1 MTTIALQT
9 AIERA
14 RATAL
19 AGDAAAFTELRRGI
33 ATLDRDGEAPVRELH
48 MLGVVAAARL
58 ADLPGVAQGLA
69 ALQPAPLRAQPAAT
83 ASPAAAKPALST
95 EQARAAAVRILEAIQ
110 SGDANARFAQFSDQL
125 KAVSSPSMVAATM
138 RSQPKVIS
146 YQLLSVRSGLT
157 NSTVEA
163 EIRTAL
169 GNRVLFIVING
180 KGQIERYYVDRADD
194 PTSKVALQFVQ
205 AISTGNFITAHSFL
219 SPSFQKEISP
229 AALQAKWLGL
239 QRETGNFVKVGRAVE
254 AESTPDMRLVLVN
267 VAFNRL
273 SDNLYVI
280 LDSSNE
286 IIGVDFPENPAGP
299 TPVR

>member
-1 MTTIALQT
+1 MLRQARPAALGLL
-9 AIERA
+9 A
-14 RATAL
+14 ATAL
-19 AGDAAAFTELRRGI
+19 STALSS
-33 ATLDRDGEAPVRELH
+33 
-48 MLGVVAAARL
+48 
-58 ADLPGVAQGLA
+58 GLA

-95 EQARAAAVRILEAIQ
+95 EHARAAAVRILEAIK

-146 YQLLSVRSGLT
+146 YQLLSVRSGLN

-163 EIRTAL
+163 EIRTAV
-169 GNRVLFIVING
+169 GSRVLFMVING

-229 AALQAKWLGL
+229 AALQAKWLEL
-239 QRETGNFVKVGRAVE
+239 QRETGTFMKVGRAVE

-273 SDNLYVI
+273 SDNLFVI

-299 TPVR
+299 APVR

>member
-1 MTTIALQT
+1 MPRLPRPAALVLL
-9 AIERA
+9 
-14 RATAL
+14 ATAL
-19 AGDAAAFTELRRGI
+19 
-33 ATLDRDGEAPVRELH
+33 
-48 MLGVVAAARL
+48 LGS
-58 ADLPGVAQGLA
+58 GLTP
-69 ALQPAPLRAQPAAT
+69 PALRAQPAASAT
-83 ASPAAAKPALST
+83 AAAASPALSV
-95 EQARAAAVRILEAIQ
+95 EQARAAAVRILEAIKT
-110 SGDANARFAQFSDQL
+110 GDANARYAQFSDAL

-138 RSQPKVIS
+138 RSQPKVIG

-157 NSTVEA
+157 SSTVEA
-163 EIRTAL
+163 ELRTAR

-205 AISTGNFITAHSFL
+205 AISTGHFISAHSFL

-229 AALQAKWLGL
+229 ASLQAKWLGL
-239 QRETGNFVKVGRAVE
+239 QRETGSFVKLGRAVE

-267 VAFNRL
+267 VQFNRL

-286 IIGVDFPENPAGP
+286 IIGVDFPEYPAGP
-299 TPVR
+299 APAP

>member
-1 MTTIALQT
+1 MPRLPRPAALALLAATLLGSGLTPPPMLAQP
-9 AIERA
+9 E
-14 RATAL
+14 ATA
-19 AGDAAAFTELRRGI
+19 
-33 ATLDRDGEAPVRELH
+33 
-48 MLGVVAAARL
+48 
-58 ADLPGVAQGLA
+58 
-69 ALQPAPLRAQPAAT
+69 PA
-83 ASPAAAKPALST
+83 PALSV

-110 SGDANARFAQFSDQL
+110 SGDANARYAQFSDQL

-138 RSQPKVIS
+138 RSQPKVLS
-146 YQLLSVRSGLT
+146 YQLLSVRSGMAT
-157 NSTVEA
+157 STVEA
-163 EIRTAL
+163 EIRTAR

-219 SPSFQKEISP
+219 SSSFQKEISP
-229 AALQAKWLGL
+229 ASLQAKWLGL
-239 QRETGNFVKVGRAVE
+239 QRETGSFVKVGRAVE

-267 VAFNRL
+267 VDFNRL

-280 LDSSNE
+280 LDGSNQ

-299 TPVR
+299 APVR

>member
-1 MTTIALQT
+1 
-9 AIERA
+9 
-14 RATAL
+14 
-19 AGDAAAFTELRRGI
+19 
-33 ATLDRDGEAPVRELH
+33 
-48 MLGVVAAARL
+48 
-58 ADLPGVAQGLA
+58 
-69 ALQPAPLRAQPAAT
+69 
-83 ASPAAAKPALST
+83 SPAAAKPALST

>member
-1 MTTIALQT
+1 MLRPARPAALGLL
-9 AIERA
+9 A
-14 RATAL
+14 ATVL
-19 AGDAAAFTELRRGI
+19 TSVLS
-33 ATLDRDGEAPVRELH
+33 T
-48 MLGVVAAARL
+48 
-58 ADLPGVAQGLA
+58 GLA
-69 ALQPAPLRAQPAAT
+69 ALQPAVVRAQPAGADPT
-83 ASPAAAKPALST
+83 AAKPALST
-95 EQARAAAVRILEAIQ
+95 EQARAAAVRILEAIK

-146 YQLLSVRSGLT
+146 YQLLSVRSGLS

-163 EIRTAL
+163 EIRTAR
-169 GNRVLFIVING
+169 GNRVVFIVING

-229 AALQAKWLGL
+229 ASLQAKWLGL
-239 QRETGNFVKVGRAVE
+239 QRETGTFVRVGRAVE

-299 TPVR
+299 APVP

>member
-1 MTTIALQT
+1 MLRPARPAALGLLAAT
-9 AIERA
+9 GLS
-14 RATAL
+14 TAL
-19 AGDAAAFTELRRGI
+19 STALST
-33 ATLDRDGEAPVRELH
+33 
-48 MLGVVAAARL
+48 
-58 ADLPGVAQGLA
+58 GLA